1 MTAYKKRTIKIP
13 VSKDTGIF
21 YEVGKAST
29 SSLFKFE
36 PFNRIT

>member
-21 YEVGKAST
+21 YEVGKAFCVQSVG
-29 SSLFKFE
+29 
-36 PFNRIT
+36 